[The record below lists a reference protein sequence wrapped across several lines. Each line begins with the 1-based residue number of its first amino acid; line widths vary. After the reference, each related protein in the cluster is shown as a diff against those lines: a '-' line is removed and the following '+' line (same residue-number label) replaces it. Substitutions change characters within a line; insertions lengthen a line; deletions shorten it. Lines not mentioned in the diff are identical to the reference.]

1 MQRDILAFSV
11 SVCMGRKPQVW
22 QAALELGSPLK
33 QPRGP
38 KLWQSE
44 GFRHGVQV
52 GCTEAG
58 DEFWCTC
65 TAGVHPHSERL
76 WVSNQGENK
85 TDAWHNP
92 ERKTDK
98 GLLACLG

>member
-1 MQRDILAFSV
+1 MA
-11 SVCMGRKPQVW
+11 G
-22 QAALELGSPLK
+22 
-33 QPRGP
+33 
-38 KLWQSE
+38 
-44 GFRHGVQV
+44 
-52 GCTEAG
+52 G

-98 GLLACLG
+98 GLLACLGKKMSAVQKMPLRYRQLQEHRVQH